1 LHECPHDD
9 QQRDYRRQELC
20 SHSAH
25 LPLVPDICEMVT
37 NSLILPGDEIFNS
50 YDNTMNNAR
59 LMMQYGFMLEGNSND
74 RIEWK
79 PPEVDRILDFN
90 HIDADEKAV
99 RLRLWEMS
107 AGASLPLPDLNVD
120 ELLFDPRELDH
131 TSGLGDDDSMEEL
144 MELSSRPDFVTD
156 KDVQPA
162 MLLCIGAY
170 AQISHQLWLYIAF
183 HRLPANMLGIVSSS
197 HSDVDSIH
205 SILAES
211 VVKPLLKL
219 MVDDEQDL
227 QTALENEA
235 RLSTTR
241 LIVEDIIAL
250 CQKKLGGMYMKDLSV
265 QEVGN
270 LLDSIPASERRTRMA
285 CMFSLNERMIL
296 DSCVGRWEDC
306 RARLRTPGYP
316 GGYIA

>member
-1 LHECPHDD
+1 
-9 QQRDYRRQELC
+9 
-20 SHSAH
+20 
-25 LPLVPDICEMVT
+25 MVT

-79 PPEVDRILDFN
+79 PSEVDRILGFN

-107 AGASLPLPDLNVD
+107 AVASLPLPDVD

-131 TSGLGDDDSMEEL
+131 TSGLGDDDSMGEL
-144 MELSSRPDFVTD
+144 MEPSSRSDFVTD
-156 KDVQPA
+156 KNVQPA
-162 MLLCIGAY
+162 TLLCVGAY
-170 AQISHQLWLYIAF
+170 AQISHQLWLYLAF
-183 HRLPANMLGIVSSS
+183 HHLPGDVLGISAPS

-205 SILAES
+205 SILAAS

-219 MVDDEQDL
+219 LAVDDEPDL
-227 QTALENEA
+227 QTAPENDA
-235 RLSTTR
+235 LSSTTR
-241 LIVEDIIAL
+241 SVVEDIISL
-250 CQKKLGGMYMKDLSV
+250 CRKKLDGMYMKDLSV

-270 LLDSIPASERRTRMA
+270 LLVSRCHISML
-285 CMFSLNERMIL
+285 F
-296 DSCVGRWEDC
+296 
-306 RARLRTPGYP
+306 
-316 GGYIA
+316 